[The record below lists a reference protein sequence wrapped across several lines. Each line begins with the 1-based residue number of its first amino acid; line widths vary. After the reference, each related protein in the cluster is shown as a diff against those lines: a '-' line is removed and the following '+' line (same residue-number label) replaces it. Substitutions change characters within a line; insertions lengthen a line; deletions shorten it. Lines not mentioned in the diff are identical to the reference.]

1 MGATDEDFQEALASL
16 EEAIK
21 DVKKVWQLVKDG
33 KIKADNYMLCN
44 GLALAKSCNGI
55 PAGLIKNLERKERGL

>member
-21 DVKKVWQLVKDG
+21 DTKKVWQLVKDG
-33 KIKADNYMLCN
+33 KIKADNFMLLN
-44 GLALAKSCNGI
+44 GLAMARSSNSI
-55 PAGLIKNLERKERGL
+55 PTGLIKNFEKKGRGL